1 MSFRELRTVR
11 QQGTKGLKVYCHHPS
26 VRTTMMRTFMPT
38 EPELV
43 QLCRSRTWVTLT
55 QRLQSHPVEATPSD
69 ASLRGEGS
77 TTLSVAVRSSAP
89 RHVVKALLQA
99 NLHQIGITHRNRG
112 SILHEALKHRASDDV
127 LEYLLQTMIQYQESL
142 VFESPHQYKM
152 KTGAQ
157 HALDPAQFRHISV
170 QSSRLVRG
178 PSLLGVQDDLGRT
191 ALHYLVE
198 RAKRVAEHPERSST
212 SWGLFRT
219 LSMAHPESI
228 QIMDSDGNTPLVLLL
243 LAPREST
250 ADKLEADIYRMV
262 EHMVSI
268 CPSVVTISRKMPRP
282 FRFLPMVGGSNNNS
296 PLGDGAPTPL
306 YYALLN
312 RRSSETVSLL
322 IRASHEAPSKGCA
335 TIVSQYQEVCLHVAI
350 TTRAPL
356 PVLYQVLN
364 DFPEAVLFQDI
375 YGLSSVDWL
384 WIRHVLEWNAS
395 PLDAVTSRM
404 ISRRRF
410 LGSQFMEWHEFVSKR
425 VVMDNDHHL
434 VVDPTAVKQ
443 LQDDLYQRM
452 QLMLP
457 VAAAV
462 MTADPPYKQ
471 GEPWS
476 LLHSACLVS
485 CPAAMLHVVLKM
497 EPTAYH
503 AVRSKDLRAGRY
515 PLHYAATRIGYSAY
529 LPIGVSRGIQILQEV
544 SPVHD
549 ILPLCP
555 EVCRAT
561 DAESQL
567 PLHIAID
574 TARLNRATTL
584 QPTTDDVDAAESKV
598 LHALVSQ
605 YPDALERRDG
615 KTKLFPWQQAAVGPG
630 ASINTIYS
638 LLRRQPTLV
647 DAANSR
653 RSKASCC

>member
-1 MSFRELRTVR
+1 
-11 QQGTKGLKVYCHHPS
+11 
-26 VRTTMMRTFMPT
+26 MMRTFVQT
-38 EPELV
+38 EPEII
-43 QLCRSRTWVTLT
+43 QLCRSRTWLTLIK
-55 QRLQSHPVEATPSD
+55 RLQSHPIEATPSD

-89 RHVVKALLQA
+89 RHVVKALLEA

-127 LEYLLQTMIQYQESL
+127 LEYLLQTMIQYQAFL
-142 VFESPHQYKM
+142 VSESPHQYKGN
-152 KTGAQ
+152 TVAQ

-178 PSLLGVQDDLGRT
+178 PSLLGVQDDLGRN

-198 RAKRVAEHPERSST
+198 RAKRVAEHPERCST
-212 SWGLFRT
+212 TWGLFRT

-228 QIMDSDGNTPLVLLL
+228 QVLDSDGNSPLVLLL
-243 LAPREST
+243 LAPREGR
-250 ADKLEADIYRMV
+250 ADKLEVEIYRMV
-262 EHMVSI
+262 ELMVSI

-282 FRFLPMVGGSNNNS
+282 FRFLPMVGGSTNNS

-312 RRSSETVSLL
+312 RRSNEIVSLL
-322 IRASHEAPSKGCA
+322 IRASHEARGKGCE
-335 TIVSQYQEVCLHVAI
+335 TVVSQYQEVCLHVAI

-410 LGSQFMEWHEFVSKR
+410 LGSQFLEWNEFVSKR
-425 VVMDNDHHL
+425 VIMDDDHHL

-476 LLHSACLVS
+476 LVHSACLVS
-485 CPAAMLHVVLKM
+485 CPAAMLHVALKM

-515 PLHYAATRIGYSAY
+515 PLHYAATRIGYSAH
-529 LPIGVSRGIQILQEV
+529 LPIGVSRGIQILQEA

-549 ILPLCP
+549 ILPLFP
-555 EVCRAT
+555 EACRAT
-561 DAESQL
+561 DAEKQL

-574 TARLNRATTL
+574 TGRWNRATTF
-584 QPTTDDVDAAESKV
+584 QPSTDDVDAAESKV
-598 LHALVSQ
+598 LHALVSH

-615 KTKLFPWQQAAVGPG
+615 KTKLFPWQQAAVGHG
-630 ASINTIYS
+630 TSLTTIYG

-647 DAANSR
+647 DAGSSR
-653 RSKASCC
+653 SRKESY